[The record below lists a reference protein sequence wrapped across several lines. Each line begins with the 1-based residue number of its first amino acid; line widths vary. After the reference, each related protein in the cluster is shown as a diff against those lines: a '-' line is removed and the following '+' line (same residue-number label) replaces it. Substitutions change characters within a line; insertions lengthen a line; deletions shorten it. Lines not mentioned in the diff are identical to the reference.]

1 MQHRH
6 HTPRR
11 DTFKKGH
18 LVFFLVDIRILEFV
32 WLVLNILVCV
42 AWVRGHMES
51 HRTGS
56 LSHGIAYCHYDN
68 PVLGQ
73 RSPLG
78 TFGILVPCNLCIC
91 SIFTS
96 QSSNHPSPSWQS
108 AWFHAT
114 HIAVEQPGKS
124 CPKEAQIMLILVI
137 TSIIA
142 IAGLKTFHRS
152 DKSFFFAYPR
162 SLEILKWESL
172 CFWLVSS
179 RNRKIYCLNTSI

>member
-1 MQHRH
+1 
-6 HTPRR
+6 
-11 DTFKKGH
+11 
-18 LVFFLVDIRILEFV
+18 
-32 WLVLNILVCV
+32 
-42 AWVRGHMES
+42 MES

-114 HIAVEQPGKS
+114 HIDVEQPGKS

-142 IAGLKTFHRS
+142 IAGLKKFHRS
-152 DKSFFFAYPR
+152 DESFFFCL
-162 SLEILKWESL
+162 SLKFGYSKMGILMFVACIFTK
-172 CFWLVSS
+172 
-179 RNRKIYCLNTSI
+179 